1 MRNMTAHGSLH
12 LARKAEQVP
21 QGLRDL
27 GSSKR
32 IFSLLFFEN
41 YQKNI
46 DFLQKKIYYDDI
58 KKISKRYQINS
69 VSEKRERRGNVNTG
83 GPVFAKSREE
93 RDYGRSKIYGRKEA

>member
-1 MRNMTAHGSLH
+1 MH
-12 LARKAEQVP
+12 AEQVP

-46 DFLQKKIYYDDI
+46 DFLQEKIYYDDDI
-58 KKISKRYQINS
+58 KKISN
-69 VSEKRERRGNVNTG
+69 
-83 GPVFAKSREE
+83 
-93 RDYGRSKIYGRKEA
+93 

>member
-1 MRNMTAHGSLH
+1 MH
-12 LARKAEQVP
+12 AEQVP

-46 DFLQKKIYYDDI
+46 DFLQGKIYYDDI
-58 KKISKRYQINS
+58 KKISN
-69 VSEKRERRGNVNTG
+69 
-83 GPVFAKSREE
+83 
-93 RDYGRSKIYGRKEA
+93 

>member
-1 MRNMTAHGSLH
+1 MQNMTAHGSLH

-46 DFLQKKIYYDDI
+46 DFLQEKIYYDDI
-58 KKISKRYQINS
+58 KKISN
-69 VSEKRERRGNVNTG
+69 
-83 GPVFAKSREE
+83 
-93 RDYGRSKIYGRKEA
+93 

>member
-46 DFLQKKIYYDDI
+46 DFLQEKIYYDDI
-58 KKISKRYQINS
+58 KKDIKLILFP
-69 VSEKRERRGNVNTG
+69 KRGNG
-83 GPVFAKSREE
+83 EE
-93 RDYGRSKIYGRKEA
+93 T

>member
-1 MRNMTAHGSLH
+1 MHAEYDCPCSLH

-21 QGLRDL
+21 SRIEGL

-46 DFLQKKIYYDDI
+46 DFYRKRYIMM
-58 KKISKRYQINS
+58 ISKRYQINS